1 MGSAIGS
8 IARPLSLL
16 TILLCVA
23 VPSTAR
29 AASSSD
35 AALLDDIALTQLE
48 TRAQAAPPRE
58 QCFLY
63 TQLVNDLTEVA
74 GKQLAAGDSTQASA
88 TIRRI
93 DAFAQKI
100 HMSLARDTKRLKNAE
115 MLMHHTT
122 RRLADMLHVAPNEDR
137 PVLQS
142 TLTRLDTVQ
151 TELLTQVFVH

>member
-8 IARPLSLL
+8 IVRPFCLL
-16 TILLCVA
+16 AILLCIA
-23 VPSTAR
+23 TPSVAR
-29 AASSSD
+29 ASSD
-35 AALLDDIALTQLE
+35 EVVLDDNALTQLE
-48 TRAQAAPPRE
+48 TRALAAPARE

-63 TQLVNDLTEVA
+63 AELVHNLTEIA
-74 GKQLAAGDSTQASA
+74 GRQLAAGDSAQASA

-142 TLTRLDTVQ
+142 TLARLDTVQ

>member
-8 IARPLSLL
+8 IVRPLSLL
-16 TILLCVA
+16 AILLCIA
-23 VPSTAR
+23 TPSQAR
-29 AASSSD
+29 AAASSD
-35 AALLDDIALTQLE
+35 EVILDDNALVQLE
-48 TRAQAAPPRE
+48 TRALAAPPRE

-63 TQLVNDLTEVA
+63 AELVHNLTEIA
-74 GKQLAAGDSTQASA
+74 GRQMAAGDSAQASA

-100 HMSLARDTKRLKNAE
+100 HMSLARDTKRIKNAE

-142 TLTRLDTVQ
+142 TLARLDTVQ

>member
-8 IARPLSLL
+8 IVRPLSLL

-23 VPSTAR
+23 APSAR
-29 AASSSD
+29 AAVLPDD
-35 AALLDDIALTQLE
+35 AILGDTAITQLE
-48 TRAQAAPPRE
+48 TRAQTAPPRE

-63 TQLVNDLTEVA
+63 AEIVHDLTEIA
-74 GKQLAAGDSTQASA
+74 GRQLAAGDNSQASA

-142 TLTRLDTVQ
+142 TLNRLDTVQ
-151 TELLTQVFVH
+151 SELLTQVFVH

>member
-8 IARPLSLL
+8 IARPLSFLA
-16 TILLCVA
+16 ILVCIA
-23 VPSTAR
+23 TPSVAR
-29 AASSSD
+29 ASAD
-35 AALLDDIALTQLE
+35 EVILDDSALIQLE
-48 TRAQAAPPRE
+48 NRALAAPARE

-63 TQLVNDLTEVA
+63 AELVHNLTEIA
-74 GKQLAAGDSTQASA
+74 GRQLAAGDNVQASA

-122 RRLADMLHVAPNEDR
+122 RRLADMLHVAPTEDR

-151 TELLTQVFVH
+151 AELLTQVFVH

>member
-16 TILLCVA
+16 AILLCIA
-23 VPSTAR
+23 TPSVAR
-29 AASSSD
+29 ASSD
-35 AALLDDIALTQLE
+35 EAVLDDNALIQLE
-48 TRAQAAPPRE
+48 NRALAAPPRE

-63 TQLVNDLTEVA
+63 AELVHNLTEIA

-93 DAFAQKI
+93 HAFSQKI

-122 RRLADMLHVAPNEDR
+122 RRLADMLHAAPTGDR
-137 PVLQS
+137 PALQS
-142 TLTRLDTVQ
+142 TLAR
-151 TELLTQVFVH
+151 

>member
-23 VPSTAR
+23 TPFAACAST
-29 AASSSD
+29 SSD
-35 AALLDDIALTQLE
+35 EAILDDNAVIQLE
-48 TRAQAAPPRE
+48 TRALAAPPRE

-63 TQLVNDLTEVA
+63 AELVHDLTEIA

-142 TLTRLDTVQ
+142 TLNRLDSVQ